1 MSSFW
6 SLWIH
11 DKFPSFPV
19 KDPLASVVGLTCY
32 PKSIILCS
40 SFEMSNIN
48 NTHLPCPFD
57 KVQNLEAEVE
67 RLTYLLSAVV
77 NRVSSAKPI
86 DPAIFTSSFLVP
98 ITDPE
103 VGPITLVEAKSK
115 MESLRNQIKLMKET
129 HTEKLAFRSM
139 FMLRSWVSSLVPNFE
154 NMMRMAVCRPS
165 FIYTE

>member
-1 MSSFW
+1 
-6 SLWIH
+6 
-11 DKFPSFPV
+11 
-19 KDPLASVVGLTCY
+19 
-32 PKSIILCS
+32 
-40 SFEMSNIN
+40 MSNIN

-139 FMLRSWVSSLVPNFE
+139 FMLRS
-154 NMMRMAVCRPS
+154 
-165 FIYTE
+165 